1 MISNSRFQDSSATWR
16 SPIVYAIW
24 QRRRLS
30 APAQLALAWLLTRDN
45 VVPILAPAMS
55 NDWRKTS
62 VPSAFQLTRDEL
74 DEIDRR
80 SPKGAVAGERYHA
93 SGAALLNG

>member
-1 MISNSRFQDSSATWR
+1 
-16 SPIVYAIW
+16 
-24 QRRRLS
+24 
-30 APAQLALAWLLTRDN
+30 
-45 VVPILAPAMS
+45 VVPIPGTSNVERLAENVGAIG
-55 NDWRKTS
+55 
-62 VPSAFQLTRDEL
+62 VQLTRDEL